1 MNDLTKRI
9 FKKLGRFAIWIAPRI
24 FEAAIEKE
32 DLKRSSVRVTQTRQ
46 TLTNTKTTKQTKG
59 DSR

>member
-9 FKKLGRFAIWIAPRI
+9 FRKIGRFAIWIAPQL
-24 FEAAIEKE
+24 FEAALDKE
-32 DLKRSSVRVTQTRQ
+32 NQKRSSLRITQTRQ

-59 DSR
+59 DK